1 MALEVLKLPAVLK
14 RVKLSRTSV
23 YRLESENRFPKR
35 ISLGAGH
42 AVGWYAHEIDDWLA
56 TRPRVSDTPDQTV

>member
-1 MALEVLKLPAVLK
+1 MAIEVLRLPAVLQ
-14 RVKLSRTSV
+14 RIKLSRTSV

-35 ISLGAGH
+35 INLGAGH

-56 TRPRVSDTPDQTV
+56 TRPRVNNALDKR